1 MRKAI
6 ALIVKAAV
14 SGLLL
19 YFTLAAVNIGAVK
32 ARLYQI
38 DPRWVLAGLLVLFVQ
53 LVIQAARWELL
64 VARCGGNLPLP
75 RAFRFSLIGVF
86 FNQTLPSSVGGDAVR
101 IWLLGKHSNWR
112 VAAYSVFL
120 DRVVGVVALAA
131 LVVICLP
138 WSFELIH
145 NSVGRAGLLVIG
157 LGCIAAGVVFVAL
170 ASPRLHILQRWA
182 PTRHLAAIAAV
193 GSTVL
198 RSPPSVAAVFG
209 LSLAIHLLTAA
220 AAWCAARSVG
230 ADVTLVNLL
239 FLVPPVILV
248 TVIPISIAGWGVRE
262 GAMVAAF
269 GYAGLAPGDGLLVS
283 LLFGAGFLVIGVI
296 GGLVWILTTSRAD
309 RHAAT
314 VEATEG

>member
-6 ALIVKAAV
+6 ALTIKAAV

-19 YFTLAAVNIGAVK
+19 YFTLASVNIGAVE

-38 DPRWVLAGLLVLFVQ
+38 DPRWVAAGLLLLFVQ
-53 LVIQAARWELL
+53 LAIQAVRWELL
-64 VARCGGNLPLP
+64 VARCGGNLPLA

-101 IWLLGKHSNWR
+101 IWLLGKQSNWR

-120 DRVVGVVALAA
+120 DRAVGVVALAA
-131 LVVICLP
+131 LVVACLP
-138 WSFELIH
+138 WSFELIR
-145 NSVGRAGLLVIG
+145 NPVGRAGLLIIG
-157 LGCIAAGVVFVAL
+157 LGCLTAGAVFVAL

-193 GSTVL
+193 GFSVL
-198 RSPPSVAAVFG
+198 RSPSSVTAVFG
-209 LSLAIHLLTAA
+209 LSFAIHLLTAT

-230 ADVTLVNLL
+230 ADVTLLDSL

-269 GYAGLAPGDGLLVS
+269 GYAGLAPGDGLIVS
-283 LLFGAGFLVIGVI
+283 LLFGAGFLVVGII
-296 GGLVWILTTSRAD
+296 GGLVWILTTSRVD
-309 RHAAT
+309 RHAAA
-314 VEATEG
+314 VEAIEG